1 MHRKQITDLI
11 PADTELEKTLRSLRK
26 IKKAENSTMADERQE
41 QNDEHREAVRRPPVT
56 DTMEDFWRPNI
67 QDEYSAIRQP
77 TVEANN
83 FELKPA
89 LITMV
94 QQHQFTGHP
103 TEDPNEHL
111 GRFLR
116 MANTVKLNGV
126 RPEVIKLHLFPF
138 SLRDAAATWHE
149 SLPYGSIDSWDELVE
164 AYLCRFFPPSLT
176 FERRREII
184 VFQQGE
190 DESLYVAWER
200 FKRLLK
206 RCLMHGIDLKTQ
218 MDIVYHALNDIS
230 KGIIDASC
238 CGAFKRKSAE
248 EARDLIEDLAKCN
261 MKTPSEFS
269 RGNNRGK
276 GILELNKMATMEA
289 KLDAIMHRM
298 DKQEKKT
305 YTAHEIG
312 AVEREILKGNA
323 DRAVDEPL
331 YETEEVKYLGEQR
344 NYHFKPNTNLPTHY
358 HPAQRNH
365 KNLSYGG
372 GASQGPRQLQNLP
385 QGYQQPPRFQQQQQG
400 IEHRND
406 YQGQRRALSFE
417 EQMLQFMGDNKKLLN
432 LHEQKFVELGA
443 TATNF
448 QIFQNTT
455 NATLKNLETQV
466 GQLAITLQSQKKD
479 AFPSDTKKN
488 PKDCM
493 AVQLRSG
500 KELGRMTDRN
510 DSSTEQASPEKEEE
524 LEGKEER
531 VDRKDIHDSRLA
543 VPFPQRLQKSKI
555 EEQFARFLKT
565 FQKLEISMPFTEVV
579 TQMPL
584 YAKFL
589 KDILSKKRKI
599 IGEGIVNLTATCSA
613 LMKKELPEKMKDLG
627 SFTIPCMIEGV
638 EIQKALCDSGASIN
652 LMPLSVAKQLS
663 LGELIPTTITL
674 QMADRSMVKPEGV
687 LEDVLVTVGKFVFP
701 LDIIVLDM
709 EEDSQVPLLL
719 GRPFLATGA
728 ALIDMQKG
736 VLTLRVGNEAAAF
749 DLIKGMQNIDIDKE
763 SCNVIDDVYVLQSDV
778 HNDCNDQSFINE
790 KEMNFQYIEDDY
802 PNCPH
807 NSFHSI
813 ETVLSMMINR
823 DEQEGNIEKGE
834 IQQEASEEGLV
845 LKELPSHLKF
855 VYLEPPQRKPVIISS
870 RLSNEEEQ
878 KLLQI
883 LKKHKETIAWSI
895 EELKGISPSICMH
908 KILLEETLRPTVEHQ
923 RRLNPVIKEVVKKE
937 VLKLL
942 NAGFIYAI
950 SDSPWVSLVPKKG
963 GFTVIRNE
971 KNELIPTRTVTGW
984 RVCIDY
990 RKLNTATRKDHFLL
1004 PFIDQ
1009 MLDRLAG
1016 HPHFCF
1022 LDGYSGYNQ
1031 IAIAPEDQEKTTFT
1045 CPYGTFAFRRMPFGL
1060 CNAPA
1065 TFQRCMMSIF
1075 SDLVEEVMEIFM
1087 DDFTVYGSSF
1097 DHCLKNLETVLQRCQ
1112 DKQLALNWEKCHFM
1126 VTEGIVLGHKIS
1138 ATGLEVDQSK
1148 VSIIKTLAPPTTV
1161 KGVRSFLG
1169 HAGFYRRFIKDFSK
1183 IARPL
1188 CRLLEKDTRFNFDDS
1203 CRVAFEEIKIKL
1215 VQAPIMAAPDWDQGL
1230 EIMCDASDFAMGAAL
1245 GQRKEKI
1252 FRIIYYAS

>member
-1 MHRKQITDLI
+1 MHRKQNTDLI

-41 QNDEHREAVRRPPVT
+41 QNDEHREAVRRPPIT
-56 DTMEDFWRPNI
+56 DTMEDFWRPII

-77 TVEANN
+77 AVEANN

-138 SLRDAAATWHE
+138 SLRDTAATWYE
-149 SLPYGSIDSWDELVE
+149 SLPYGSVDSWEELVE

-206 RCLMHGIDLKTQ
+206 RCPMHGIDLKTQ

-276 GILELNKMATMEA
+276 GILELSKMTAMEA

-312 AVEREILKGNA
+312 AVERELLKGSA
-323 DRAVDEPL
+323 DRAVDEQF
-331 YETEEVKYLGEQR
+331 YDTEEVKYLGEPR

-358 HPAQRNH
+358 HPTLRNH
-365 KNLSYGG
+365 ENLSYGG
-372 GASQGPRQLQNLP
+372 GASQGPRQVQNPP

-400 IEHRND
+400 NEHRNE

-417 EQMLQFMGDNKKLLN
+417 EQMLQFIGDNKKLLN
-432 LHEQKFVELGA
+432 LHEQKFAELGA
-443 TATNF
+443 TATDF
-448 QIFQNTT
+448 QVFQNTT

-466 GQLAITLQSQKKD
+466 GQLALTLQSQKKD
-479 AFPSDTKKN
+479 AFPSNTKKN

-500 KELGRMTDRN
+500 KELEMMKEKN
-510 DSSTEQASPEKEEE
+510 DSNEEKDSPEKEEE
-524 LEGKEER
+524 MEKKKER
-531 VDRKDIHDSRLA
+531 VDRKDIQGSRPA

-565 FQKLEISMPFTEVV
+565 FQKQEISMPFTEVV

-599 IGEGIVNLTATCSA
+599 VEEGIVNLTATCSA
-613 LMKKELPEKMKDLG
+613 LMKKELPEKMKDPG
-627 SFTIPCMIEGV
+627 SFTIPCIIEGV

-663 LGELIPTTITL
+663 LGELLPTTITL

-687 LEDVLVTVGKFVFP
+687 LEDVLVIVGKFVFP
-701 LDIIVLDM
+701 VDFIILDM

-736 VLTLRVGNEAAAF
+736 VLTLRVGEEAAAF
-749 DLIKGMQNIDIDKE
+749 NLIQGIQNIDIDRE
-763 SCNVIDDVYVLQSDV
+763 NFNVVDEVYNLNPDV
-778 HNDCNDQSFINE
+778 HNDCNDQIVINE

-802 PNCPH
+802 SDCPY

-813 ETVLSMMINR
+813 ETVMSMTQRR
-823 DEQEGNIEKGE
+823 DEQEGSNEKEE
-834 IQQEASEEGLV
+834 IQQVERTAKSFEV
-845 LKELPSHLKF
+845 C
-855 VYLEPPQRKPVIISS
+855 
-870 RLSNEEEQ
+870 
-878 KLLQI
+878 LLR
-883 LKKHKETIAWSI
+883 T
-895 EELKGISPSICMH
+895 
-908 KILLEETLRPTVEHQ
+908 TL
-923 RRLNPVIKEVVKKE
+923 
-937 VLKLL
+937 
-942 NAGFIYAI
+942 
-950 SDSPWVSLVPKKG
+950 
-963 GFTVIRNE
+963 
-971 KNELIPTRTVTGW
+971 
-984 RVCIDY
+984 
-990 RKLNTATRKDHFLL
+990 
-1004 PFIDQ
+1004 
-1009 MLDRLAG
+1009 
-1016 HPHFCF
+1016 
-1022 LDGYSGYNQ
+1022 
-1031 IAIAPEDQEKTTFT
+1031 EKTSDH
-1045 CPYGTFAFRRMPFGL
+1045 L
-1060 CNAPA
+1060 C
-1065 TFQRCMMSIF
+1065 
-1075 SDLVEEVMEIFM
+1075 
-1087 DDFTVYGSSF
+1087 
-1097 DHCLKNLETVLQRCQ
+1097 
-1112 DKQLALNWEKCHFM
+1112 
-1126 VTEGIVLGHKIS
+1126 
-1138 ATGLEVDQSK
+1138 
-1148 VSIIKTLAPPTTV
+1148 
-1161 KGVRSFLG
+1161 
-1169 HAGFYRRFIKDFSK
+1169 
-1183 IARPL
+1183 
-1188 CRLLEKDTRFNFDDS
+1188 
-1203 CRVAFEEIKIKL
+1203 
-1215 VQAPIMAAPDWDQGL
+1215 
-1230 EIMCDASDFAMGAAL
+1230 
-1245 GQRKEKI
+1245 
-1252 FRIIYYAS
+1252 

>member
-1 MHRKQITDLI
+1 MHRKQNINLI

-41 QNDEHREAVRRPPVT
+41 QNDEHREAARRPPIT
-56 DTMEDFWRPNI
+56 ETMEDFWRPII

-77 TVEANN
+77 AVEANN

-138 SLRDAAATWHE
+138 SLRDTAATWYE
-149 SLPYGSIDSWDELVE
+149 SLPYGSVDSWDELVE

-176 FERRREII
+176 SERRREII

-269 RGNNRGK
+269 RGNRRGK
-276 GILELNKMATMEA
+276 GILELNKMTSMEA

-298 DKQEKKT
+298 DKQERKT
-305 YTAHEIG
+305 YAAHEIG
-312 AVEREILKGNA
+312 AVEKEVLKGNA
-323 DRAVDEPL
+323 DRAVDEQL
-331 YETEEVKYLGEQR
+331 YETEEVKYLVEQR

-358 HPAQRNH
+358 HPALRNH
-365 KNLSYGG
+365 ENLSYGG
-372 GASQGPRQLQNLP
+372 GASQGPRQIQNPL
-385 QGYQQPPRFQQQQQG
+385 QGYQQPPRFHQQQQG
-400 IEHRND
+400 NEHRNE

-432 LHEQKFVELGA
+432 LHEQKFAELGA

-448 QIFQNTT
+448 QVFQNTT

-466 GQLAITLQSQKKD
+466 GQLALTLQSQKKD

-500 KELGRMTDRN
+500 KELEKMTERN
-510 DSSTEQASPEKEEE
+510 DISTEKESLEKEEE
-524 LEGKEER
+524 LERKKER
-531 VDRKDIHDSRLA
+531 VDRKDIHNSGPA

-565 FQKLEISMPFTEVV
+565 FQKLEINMPFTEVV

-599 IGEGIVNLTATCSA
+599 AGEGIVNLTATCSA
-613 LMKKELPEKMKDLG
+613 LMKKELPEKMKDPG

-701 LDIIVLDM
+701 VDFIVLEM
-709 EEDSQVPLLL
+709 ETDSQIPILL

-763 SCNVIDDVYVLQSDV
+763 SCNVVDDVYVLQSDV

-802 PNCPH
+802 PNCPY

-813 ETVLSMMINR
+813 ETVMSMMINR

-834 IQQEASEEGLV
+834 I
-845 LKELPSHLKF
+845 
-855 VYLEPPQRKPVIISS
+855 
-870 RLSNEEEQ
+870 
-878 KLLQI
+878 
-883 LKKHKETIAWSI
+883 
-895 EELKGISPSICMH
+895 
-908 KILLEETLRPTVEHQ
+908 
-923 RRLNPVIKEVVKKE
+923 
-937 VLKLL
+937 
-942 NAGFIYAI
+942 
-950 SDSPWVSLVPKKG
+950 
-963 GFTVIRNE
+963 
-971 KNELIPTRTVTGW
+971 
-984 RVCIDY
+984 
-990 RKLNTATRKDHFLL
+990 
-1004 PFIDQ
+1004 
-1009 MLDRLAG
+1009 
-1016 HPHFCF
+1016 
-1022 LDGYSGYNQ
+1022 
-1031 IAIAPEDQEKTTFT
+1031 
-1045 CPYGTFAFRRMPFGL
+1045 
-1060 CNAPA
+1060 
-1065 TFQRCMMSIF
+1065 
-1075 SDLVEEVMEIFM
+1075 
-1087 DDFTVYGSSF
+1087 
-1097 DHCLKNLETVLQRCQ
+1097 
-1112 DKQLALNWEKCHFM
+1112 
-1126 VTEGIVLGHKIS
+1126 
-1138 ATGLEVDQSK
+1138 
-1148 VSIIKTLAPPTTV
+1148 
-1161 KGVRSFLG
+1161 
-1169 HAGFYRRFIKDFSK
+1169 
-1183 IARPL
+1183 
-1188 CRLLEKDTRFNFDDS
+1188 
-1203 CRVAFEEIKIKL
+1203 
-1215 VQAPIMAAPDWDQGL
+1215 
-1230 EIMCDASDFAMGAAL
+1230 
-1245 GQRKEKI
+1245 
-1252 FRIIYYAS
+1252 

>member
-1 MHRKQITDLI
+1 MHRKQNTDLI

-41 QNDEHREAVRRPPVT
+41 QNDEHREAARRPPIT
-56 DTMEDFWRPNI
+56 ETMEDFWRPII

-77 TVEANN
+77 AVEANN

-111 GRFLR
+111 GRFLI

-126 RPEVIKLHLFPF
+126 RSEVIKLHLFPF
-138 SLRDAAATWHE
+138 SLRDTAATWYE
-149 SLPYGSIDSWDELVE
+149 SLPYGSVDSWDELVE

-176 FERRREII
+176 SERRREII

-206 RCLMHGIDLKTQ
+206 RCPMHGIDLKTQ

-238 CGAFKRKSAE
+238 CGAFKRKSAK

-269 RGNNRGK
+269 RGNSRGK
-276 GILELNKMATMEA
+276 GILELNKMAAMEA

-298 DKQEKKT
+298 DKQERKI
-305 YTAHEIG
+305 YAAHEIG
-312 AVEREILKGNA
+312 AVEKEMLKGNT
-323 DRAVDEPL
+323 DRAVDEQL

-344 NYHFKPNTNLPTHY
+344 HYHFKPNTNLPTHY
-358 HPAQRNH
+358 HPALRNH
-365 KNLSYGG
+365 ENLSYGG
-372 GASQGPRQLQNLP
+372 GASQGPRQIQNPP

-400 IEHRND
+400 IEHRNE

-432 LHEQKFVELGA
+432 LHEQKFAELGA

-448 QIFQNTT
+448 QVFQNTT

-466 GQLAITLQSQKKD
+466 GQLALTLQSQTKD

-493 AVQLRSG
+493 AVQLRSR
-500 KELGRMTDRN
+500 KEIGRTTERN
-510 DSSTEQASPEKEEE
+510 DSSTEQPSPEKEEE
-524 LEGKEER
+524 LERKKER
-531 VDRKDIHDSRLA
+531 VDRKDSHNSGPA

-565 FQKLEISMPFTEVV
+565 FQKLEINMPFTEVV

-599 IGEGIVNLTATCSA
+599 VGEGIVNLTATCSA
-613 LMKKELPEKMKDLG
+613 LMKKELPEKMKDPG

-638 EIQKALCDSGASIN
+638 EIQKALCDLGASIN

-687 LEDVLVTVGKFVFP
+687 LEDVLVTVRKFVFP
-701 LDIIVLDM
+701 VDFIVLDM

-763 SCNVIDDVYVLQSDV
+763 GCNVIDDVYVLQSDV

-802 PNCPH
+802 PNCPY

-834 IQQEASEEGLV
+834 I
-845 LKELPSHLKF
+845 
-855 VYLEPPQRKPVIISS
+855 
-870 RLSNEEEQ
+870 
-878 KLLQI
+878 
-883 LKKHKETIAWSI
+883 
-895 EELKGISPSICMH
+895 
-908 KILLEETLRPTVEHQ
+908 
-923 RRLNPVIKEVVKKE
+923 
-937 VLKLL
+937 
-942 NAGFIYAI
+942 
-950 SDSPWVSLVPKKG
+950 
-963 GFTVIRNE
+963 
-971 KNELIPTRTVTGW
+971 
-984 RVCIDY
+984 
-990 RKLNTATRKDHFLL
+990 
-1004 PFIDQ
+1004 
-1009 MLDRLAG
+1009 
-1016 HPHFCF
+1016 
-1022 LDGYSGYNQ
+1022 
-1031 IAIAPEDQEKTTFT
+1031 
-1045 CPYGTFAFRRMPFGL
+1045 
-1060 CNAPA
+1060 
-1065 TFQRCMMSIF
+1065 
-1075 SDLVEEVMEIFM
+1075 
-1087 DDFTVYGSSF
+1087 
-1097 DHCLKNLETVLQRCQ
+1097 
-1112 DKQLALNWEKCHFM
+1112 
-1126 VTEGIVLGHKIS
+1126 
-1138 ATGLEVDQSK
+1138 
-1148 VSIIKTLAPPTTV
+1148 
-1161 KGVRSFLG
+1161 
-1169 HAGFYRRFIKDFSK
+1169 
-1183 IARPL
+1183 
-1188 CRLLEKDTRFNFDDS
+1188 
-1203 CRVAFEEIKIKL
+1203 
-1215 VQAPIMAAPDWDQGL
+1215 
-1230 EIMCDASDFAMGAAL
+1230 
-1245 GQRKEKI
+1245 
-1252 FRIIYYAS
+1252 